1 MIKTVLFDLDG
12 TLLPMDTEAFTKQY
26 FKLLAA
32 DIAPYGYEPK
42 ALIGGILKGIDAMVA
57 NDGKKTNSDAFWQAF
72 SAVFGDK
79 VYDDIPHFDSFYRT
93 GFDGL
98 RGYCAPNPE
107 VPKLAEYIKS
117 RGLRMAVATNPVFPM
132 LAQQKRVKWAGLDP
146 DEFDLITAY
155 EQSHY
160 CKPNPAYF
168 TEILQKL
175 RLRADECIMI
185 GNDIVED
192 TAAEKIG
199 IKTFILTDC
208 LIERSNADITAYAH
222 GGFTV
227 LKTFIERECSR

>member
-1 MIKTVLFDLDG
+1 MLFR
-12 TLLPMDTEAFTKQY
+12 
-26 FKLLAA
+26 
-32 DIAPYGYEPK
+32 
-42 ALIGGILKGIDAMVA
+42 
-57 NDGKKTNSDAFWQAF
+57 S
-72 SAVFGDK
+72 
-79 VYDDIPHFDSFYRT
+79 
-93 GFDGL
+93 
-98 RGYCAPNPE
+98 
-107 VPKLAEYIKS
+107 
-117 RGLRMAVATNPVFPM
+117 
-132 LAQQKRVKWAGLDP
+132 VKWAGLDP